1 MRPILICLLL
11 IGLDARSQTAEDSVR
26 STVAGLFKAMYD
38 ADASALRGFVPDTAR
53 METLS
58 EGAEGNVLLRRSTAV
73 SWIEAVGR
81 QKKGVMDERA
91 VVRTVL
97 LDGPLATAWV
107 PYRFYYQGSFSH
119 CGVNVILLA
128 RGRGGWKVV
137 SVTDTRRKDACP
149 N

>member
-1 MRPILICLLL
+1 MRLMILLL
-11 IGLDARSQTAEDSVR
+11 LSLGSDARSQTTEDSVR
-26 STVAGLFKAMYD
+26 SVVDGVFKAMYE
-38 ADASALRGFVPDTAR
+38 ADASALRGYVPDTAR

-58 EGAEGNVLLRRSTAV
+58 EGADGSVVLRRSTAA

-81 QKKGVMDERA
+81 QRKGVMDERA
-91 VVRTVL
+91 AVRAVL
-97 LDGPLATAWV
+97 VDGPMATAWV
-107 PYRFYYQGSFSH
+107 PYRFYYQGNFSH
-119 CGVNVILLA
+119 CGVNVFLLA

>member
-1 MRPILICLLL
+1 MRLMFLLL
-11 IGLDARSQTAEDSVR
+11 LTLGLDARSQTTEDSVR
-26 STVAGLFKAMYD
+26 SVVDGIFKAMYE
-38 ADASALRGFVPDTAR
+38 ADASALRGYVPDTAR

-58 EGAEGNVLLRRSTAV
+58 EGADGSVVLRRSTAA

-91 VVRTVL
+91 AVRTVL
-97 LDGPLATAWV
+97 VDGPMATAWV
-107 PYRFYYQGSFSH
+107 PYRFYYQGNFSH

-137 SVTDTRRKDACP
+137 SVTDTRRRDACP